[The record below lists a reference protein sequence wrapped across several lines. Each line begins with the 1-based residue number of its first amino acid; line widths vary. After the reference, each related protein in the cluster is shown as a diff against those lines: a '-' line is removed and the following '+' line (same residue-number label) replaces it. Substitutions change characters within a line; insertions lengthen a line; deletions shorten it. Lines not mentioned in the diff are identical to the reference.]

1 MTLKKA
7 STTIQDVASAA
18 GVSVSTVSRV
28 INQRAD
34 VALQTR
40 ERVLSV
46 IDEMGY
52 TADLAARSMRTRSNN
67 LVGLVVPDIGFP
79 YSIEIMKG
87 INRVISESDYDLLV
101 YTTGDVKK
109 SEAASH
115 EQKYVSLLNNSIT
128 DGVIIVASAAE
139 RFITNAP
146 IIAVDPHNVD
156 PDYPSVQGTNYKG
169 ARQAMEYLI
178 GLGHRRIAFIGG
190 RPEIGSSGSREQAYR
205 KVLKEHGIELD
216 PELLRPGD
224 FTKES
229 GYEQSKLLMQ
239 LPEPPTAI
247 FAAND
252 QCAMGVWVT
261 AEELGLHIPDDL
273 SVIGFDNIQEA
284 EFLGLT
290 TVNQNLQ
297 EMGYVAATMLFKLIN
312 NEPVDTKTYK
322 MPTKLI
328 IRSSCKELRSS

>member
-1 MTLKKA
+1 MTIKKA

-28 INQRAD
+28 INQRVD
-34 VALQTR
+34 VALKTR

-46 IDEMGY
+46 IDQMGY

-67 LVGLVVPDIGFP
+67 LIGLVVPDIGFP

-87 INRVISESDYDLLV
+87 INRAICESEYDLLV

-109 SEAASH
+109 AGTAAH

-139 RFITNAP
+139 SFITNTP
-146 IIAVDPHNVD
+146 IIAVDPHSVD
-156 PDYPSVQGTNYKG
+156 PDYPSVQGSNYKG
-169 ARQAMEYLI
+169 ALEAMEYLI
-178 GLGHRRIAFIGG
+178 GLGHRRIGFIGG
-190 RPEIGSSGSREQAYR
+190 RPEIGSSGRREKGYRQALA
-205 KVLKEHGIELD
+205 KHGIELD

-224 FTKES
+224 FTKEA
-229 GYEQSKLLMQ
+229 GYEQGKLLMQ
-239 LPEPPTAI
+239 LPAPPTAI

-252 QCAMGVWVT
+252 QSAMGVWMA
-261 AEELGLHIPDDL
+261 AEELGLRIPDDL
-273 SVIGFDNIQEA
+273 SLIGFDNIQEA
-284 EFLGLT
+284 DFLGLT

-297 EMGYVAATMLFKLIN
+297 EMGYMAATMLFKLVN
-312 NEPVDTKTYK
+312 DEAVSAKTYK
-322 MPTKLI
+322 LPTELI
-328 IRSSCKELRSS
+328 IRNSCKELHAS